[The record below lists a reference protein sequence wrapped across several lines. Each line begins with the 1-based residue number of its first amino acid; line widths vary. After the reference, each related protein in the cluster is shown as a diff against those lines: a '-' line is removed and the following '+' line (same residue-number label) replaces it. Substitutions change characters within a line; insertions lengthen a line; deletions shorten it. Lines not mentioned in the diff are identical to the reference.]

1 MSPVARRASAAGG
14 LARFASGG
22 DAGKRPRLRL
32 SIQGEAPFAALP
44 SRATLRRWIQLAL
57 ERDATLV
64 LRFVTTAE
72 ARRLNRDF
80 RGKDYA
86 TNVLT
91 FDYMEK
97 PVRADIVICV
107 PVVRREARAQ
117 QKALRDHLA
126 HLVVHGV
133 LHAQGHDHATQG
145 QAQRMEGRERRLLA
159 RLGISD
165 PYQ

>member
-1 MSPVARRASAAGG
+1 M
-14 LARFASGG
+14 
-22 DAGKRPRLRL
+22 PRLHL
-32 SIQGEAPFAALP
+32 AIQGERAFAALP
-44 SRATLRRWIQLAL
+44 SRATLRRWTQLAL

-64 LRFVTTAE
+64 LRFAGTAE

-80 RGKDYA
+80 RGKDHA

-91 FDYMEK
+91 FDYMER

-107 PVVRREARAQ
+107 PVVRSEARAQ
-117 QKALRDHLA
+117 GKTLRDHLA
-126 HLVVHGV
+126 HLVLHGV
-133 LHAQGHDHATQG
+133 LHAQGHDHATQD
-145 QAQRMEGRERRLLA
+145 QARKMEGRERRLLA

>member
-1 MSPVARRASAAGG
+1 VTAPLPRGARAA
-14 LARFASGG
+14 
-22 DAGKRPRLRL
+22 PRLRL
-32 SIQGEAPFAALP
+32 FIQGEAAFPALP
-44 SRATLRRWIQLAL
+44 SRATLRRWTQMAL
-57 ERDATLV
+57 DRDATLV
-64 LRFVTTAE
+64 LRFVATGE

-91 FDYMEK
+91 FDYMEE

-107 PVVRREARAQ
+107 PVVRSEARAQ

-126 HLVVHGV
+126 HLVIHGV

-145 QAQRMEGRERRLLA
+145 QARRMEGRERRLLA
-159 RLGISD
+159 QLRIAD